1 MIRCAFL
8 EMERLP
14 SRLTP
19 RWTSDSISSMSEPGS
34 MTTPQPM
41 MQRRPLWRMP
51 DGIVCSTYFS
61 RPTTTVWPA
70 LLPPEKRTTTSTCG
84 VMTSTTLPLPSSPHC
99 APITTMFLDMS
110 CPSHSLEALG
120 RIREDL
126 GDRQRALAAAAEVER
141 QQLAGRRARTA
152 GDEHVVHALGA
163 RIFGRCCATT
173 SADVL
178 RSGGLTSAQ
187 ASRPRLWCGV

>member
-1 MIRCAFL
+1 
-8 EMERLP
+8 
-14 SRLTP
+14 
-19 RWTSDSISSMSEPGS
+19 MSEPGS
-34 MTTPQPM
+34 TTTPQPIT
-41 MQRRPLWRMP
+41 QRQPLCRIP
-51 DGIVCSTYFS
+51 EGIVCSTYFS

-126 GDRQRALAAAAEVER
+126 GHRQRALAAAARQRGAEAGDVGLEVEAGIVVEAAHLAEVEQHR
-141 QQLAGRRARTA
+141 VGEPVDAQQPVDLGQVGERAR
-152 GDEHVVHALGA
+152 GA
-163 RIFGRCCATT
+163 R
-173 SADVL
+173 VL
-178 RSGGLTSAQ
+178 
-187 ASRPRLWCGV
+187 GVAAGALQHDLAPEQRRQRQE